1 VSGEVVAVNEELFDR
16 PELVNEDPYG
26 DGWLLEVE
34 PVEGGDDRGAARRRR
49 VRRPDRLTTP
59 ELAGG
64 RNSRQQ
70 TPDGSPQQTHD
81 HDHVTFRPHVT
92 TVRSTTR
99 ERTRE
104 RPRTGR
110 NTPMSGTSGTPYAP
124 HTDAETSAMLSAI
137 GVDDEEAL
145 FDIPNAVAFDGD
157 FGIES
162 RSEREIRAECS
173 QIFARNDDIVEFLG
187 GGHYGHYVPS
197 VVDHLADRAE
207 FLTSYTQYQPEIS
220 QGILA
225 GAVRVPVDARGAHRA
240 PDREL
245 LDVRRRHCA
254 R

>member
-1 VSGEVVAVNEELFDR
+1 
-16 PELVNEDPYG
+16 
-26 DGWLLEVE
+26 
-34 PVEGGDDRGAARRRR
+34 
-49 VRRPDRLTTP
+49 
-59 ELAGG
+59 
-64 RNSRQQ
+64 
-70 TPDGSPQQTHD
+70 
-81 HDHVTFRPHVT
+81 
-92 TVRSTTR
+92 
-99 ERTRE
+99 
-104 RPRTGR
+104 
-110 NTPMSGTSGTPYAP
+110 
-124 HTDAETSAMLSAI
+124 MLSAI

-187 GGHYGHYVPS
+187 RPLRPLRAS

-220 QGILA
+220 GILA

>member
-1 VSGEVVAVNEELFDR
+1 M
-16 PELVNEDPYG
+16 
-26 DGWLLEVE
+26 
-34 PVEGGDDRGAARRRR
+34 
-49 VRRPDRLTTP
+49 
-59 ELAGG
+59 GG
-64 RNSRQQ
+64 RPKLPTA

-81 HDHVTFRPHVT
+81 HDHVTFRPHV

-162 RSEREIRAECS
+162 RSEREIRARSVRKYSRATTTSSSSSGGATTATTCRASSTTSRTAPSSSRATPSTSRRSHRDSCRRCS
-173 QIFARNDDIVEFLG
+173 STSRCSWSSPGSRSRTARCTTPPLR
-187 GGHYGHYVPS
+187 S
-197 VVDHLADRAE
+197 VRRQHWPIASAQRPATRSSSPN
-207 FLTSYTQYQPEIS
+207 TSARGSARCSKTT
-220 QGILA
+220 
-225 GAVRVPVDARGAHRA
+225 VRV
-240 PDREL
+240 L
-245 LDVRRRHCA
+245 T
-254 R
+254 